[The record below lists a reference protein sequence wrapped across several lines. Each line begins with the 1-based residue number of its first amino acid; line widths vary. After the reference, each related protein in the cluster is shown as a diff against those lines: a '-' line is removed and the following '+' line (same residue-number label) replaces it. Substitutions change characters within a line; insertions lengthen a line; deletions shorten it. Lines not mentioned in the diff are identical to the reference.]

1 MSNTKNIFI
10 TGTDTDCGKT
20 ICCKALLETAA
31 ALNLSTVAYKPVS
44 AGCFNMAGQLCN
56 ADSLILK
63 TYCSIPLHYRE
74 INPIAF
80 EPNIAPHIAAF
91 MEKTSIDFDVMSKGL
106 DHLET
111 KNADLCFIEGAGGW
125 RLPISDS
132 EFLSDWVIQ
141 QDLDVILVVDMK
153 LGCLNH
159 AILTYQTIIQD
170 GLNVLAWIANSS
182 VEQMPYY
189 QHNLSSLSK
198 AIKSPLL
205 AQIKHVEAPLE
216 ADLSV
221 LVDHDIF
228 ARYLRGSR
236 STPQAYNR

>member
-1 MSNTKNIFI
+1 MSKTKKIFI

-31 ALNLSTVAYKPVS
+31 ALNLSTVVYKPIA

-56 ADSLILK
+56 ADVLILK
-63 TYCSIPLHYRE
+63 THCSIPLHYRE

-80 EPNIAPHIAAF
+80 KPSIAPHIAASI
-91 MEKTSIDFDVMSKGL
+91 EKSSIDFDVMSKGL

-111 KNADLCFIEGAGGW
+111 KNADFCFIEGAGGW
-125 RLPISDS
+125 RLPIGDS
-132 EFLSDWVIQ
+132 RFLSDWVIH

-159 AILTYQTIIQD
+159 AILTYQAIIQD

-198 AIKSPLL
+198 VIKSPLL
-205 AQIKHVEAPLE
+205 AEIKHLEAPLE
-216 ADLSV
+216 ANLSV

-228 ARYLRGSR
+228 YTLLKRGQIQ
-236 STPQAYNR
+236 P